1 MSLAKIPE
9 IELDQVSMRYAS
21 GVSDVLALK
30 EVSLDI
36 RKGEFVSLLGPS
48 GCGKTTLLRIMADL
62 LQPTSGKIKVG
73 GKSVSKTFQHEQSQM
88 ISESD
93 YIISHVPSN
102 FLKRYP

>member
-1 MSLAKIPE
+1 MSLTKIPE

-36 RKGEFVSLLGPS
+36 RKGEFVSLPGPS

-73 GKSVSKTFQHEQSQM
+73 GKSVRKTFQHE
-88 ISESD
+88 
-93 YIISHVPSN
+93 
-102 FLKRYP
+102 

>member
-1 MSLAKIPE
+1 MSLTKIPE

-30 EVSLDI
+30 ESLDI

-73 GKSVSKTFQHEQSQM
+73 GKSVSKTFQHE
-88 ISESD
+88 
-93 YIISHVPSN
+93 
-102 FLKRYP
+102 